1 MPRRKSRKLLI
12 TILVLLLLVGAAGI
26 YAVTVL
32 SRPATDIDPSRLASV
47 ERGNIARSVVAIG
60 RIEPVAKVEIK
71 SKANGIIQE
80 IKVEAGDLVNEGQVL
95 VELDKVNLNARLRE
109 ARAALIGAQANAKA
123 AQAELEKNKV
133 EAEGVDVVFAKR
145 NLARADGLSKE
156 GLIPQQTH
164 DDARL
169 AVELAENKQ

>member
-1 MPRRKSRKLLI
+1 MARKSRKF
-12 TILVLLLLVGAAGI
+12 TFILVLSILIVAGAGT
-26 YAVTVL
+26 YALTVL
-32 SRPATDIDPSRLASV
+32 SRPASDIDPSRLAAA
-47 ERGNIARSVVAIG
+47 ERGDIARSVVAVG

-133 EAEGVDVVFAKR
+133 EAEGVDVAFAKR

-156 GLIPQQTH
+156 VLIPQQTH
-164 DDARL
+164 
-169 AVELAENKQ
+169 